1 LTLKSAILTPKTKGK
16 TIWIISVLILF
27 FAAGSYYY
35 FRIKPATQTASSS
48 TTQTEVVRRG
58 NLVISASG
66 SGTLITQTDATFGFD
81 TSGVVTQVL
90 VKIDDQVAAGQVLAQ
105 LDDTLAQMKYVEAQQ
120 ALQELYSVTA
130 KATVQKEIGTAQDA
144 EFAARTWLEY
154 LLSPE
159 VVEAEEKAASAEQ
172 QLADAQAEAK
182 ANPSDAANQKV
193 KDSEATLIYLKE
205 KLTQAWAY
213 YENVYLPENFT
224 QYERKGR
231 TQVVV
236 TYTDPYTGEIL
247 PEIIKPSTADI
258 AKARNDLAQARAT
271 IKDDQVYLEV
281 LNSGTIPEGATGARL
296 NDLYNTQLAV
306 KNAQSTVDATKLI
319 APISGTVTAL
329 DVAVGEQGNTSSA
342 VTISQL
348 NQPYVVDAYLDQTD
362 WDMAKVGNKVNVT
375 FALLSEQP
383 FPATVTTVYPEL
395 VSSNNSSL
403 IHILV
408 QLDQSI
414 SQDLPAGTGATVEVV
429 GGEAQDVVLVPVGAI
444 HKTDSGKSAVTL
456 LQNGKQVEQEVE
468 LGLQNETYAEVKSG
482 LEAGTLVVTN

>member
-1 LTLKSAILTPKTKGK
+1 LTLKSEMLTQKTIGK
-16 TIWIISVLILF
+16 TIWIISALLVF
-27 FAAGSYYY
+27 VAMGSYYY
-35 FRIKPATQTASSS
+35 FKVRPAAQSTSSTATQTA
-48 TTQTEVVRRG
+48 VVRRG
-58 NLVISASG
+58 NLVLSASG
-66 SGTLITQTDATFGFD
+66 TGTLIAQTDANFGFD
-81 TSGVVTQVL
+81 TSGQITQVF
-90 VKIDDQVAAGQVLAQ
+90 VKIGDKVDVGQVLAQ
-105 LDDTLAQMKYVEAQQ
+105 LDDTFAQMKYDEAQQ
-120 ALQELYSVTA
+120 ALQELFSA
-130 KATVQKEIGTAQDA
+130 ASIATVRMEIGTAQDA

-154 LLSPE
+154 LISPE
-159 VVEAEEKAASAEQ
+159 VVEAEEKVADAEQ
-172 QLADAQAEAK
+172 KLIQAQTEAK
-182 ANPSDAANQKV
+182 ANPSDVANQKV
-193 KDSEATLIYLKE
+193 KESESTLTYLKE

-236 TYTDPYTGEIL
+236 TYTDPSTGEVL
-247 PEIIKPSTADI
+247 PEIDRPSTADI

-271 IKDDQVYLEV
+271 VTDDQVYLDV
-281 LNSGTIPEGATGARL
+281 LNTGTIPEGATSSKL
-296 NDLYNTQLAV
+296 NDLYDAQLAV
-306 KNAQSTVDATKLI
+306 KNAQSALDATKLI

-362 WDMAKVGNKVNVT
+362 WDTAKVGNKVNVT
-375 FALLSEQP
+375 FTLLPEQA
-383 FPATVTTVYPEL
+383 FPAAVTTVYPAL

-403 IHILV
+403 VHILV

-414 SQDLPAGTGATVEVV
+414 SQDLPAGTGASVDVV

-444 HKTDSGKSAVTL
+444 HKMNNGKYAVTI
-456 LQNGKQVEQEVE
+456 LQNGKQVEQGVQ

-482 LEAGTLVVTN
+482 LEAGTLVVTH